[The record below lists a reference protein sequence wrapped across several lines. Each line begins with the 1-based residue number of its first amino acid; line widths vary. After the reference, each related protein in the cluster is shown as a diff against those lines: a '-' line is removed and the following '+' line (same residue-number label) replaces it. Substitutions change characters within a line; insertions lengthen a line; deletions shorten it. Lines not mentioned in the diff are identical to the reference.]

1 MQRNASEAERM
12 SDINMI
18 DSITSS
24 LTERFPKRDASIRFT
39 LMPVQRAK
47 LSVSH
52 HGSSWSGMSN
62 PFLVVKVATSWWEK
76 CCKFFTSNSSIARS
90 VEDVERMFQ
99 IQKYNR
105 FETFVS
111 LNDGISLLLGTFF
124 AKVRYAIL
132 GLILGRPNLYFP
144 LT

>member
-18 DSITSS
+18 DSITAS
-24 LTERFPKRDASIRFT
+24 LTERSPKRDASIRFT

-62 PFLVVKVATSWWEK
+62 PFLVVKVATSDERNAA
-76 CCKFFTSNSSIARS
+76 NSSP
-90 VEDVERMFQ
+90 
-99 IQKYNR
+99 
-105 FETFVS
+105 
-111 LNDGISLLLGTFF
+111 
-124 AKVRYAIL
+124 AIVAS
-132 GLILGRPNLYFP
+132 RREV
-144 LT
+144 